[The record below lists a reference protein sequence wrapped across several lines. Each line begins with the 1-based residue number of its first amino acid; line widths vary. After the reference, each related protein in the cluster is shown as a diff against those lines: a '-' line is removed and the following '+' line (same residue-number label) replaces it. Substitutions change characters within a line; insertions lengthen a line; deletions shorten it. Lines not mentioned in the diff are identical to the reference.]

1 VPPPGA
7 ILPQSG
13 ITSAPMARPAK
24 HRVTRMKPPDAA
36 QAGVGFDL
44 AVKDRVARLTLRRPP
59 LNILNIETCRTLAKA
74 LRGLAARA
82 DVGVLIVAAEG
93 RSFSAG
99 VDIGE
104 HLPPKAVQSLRSF
117 HGVCR
122 ALLAFPRPTV
132 ARVQGDA
139 LGGGLEVVL
148 CCDVAIASSSV
159 RLGLPEIGLGVFP
172 PLAAALLPRLAG
184 RRAAAEA
191 VLWGEALPAERALRL
206 GFVSEVVPAADLEAA
221 VERRARRVA
230 SLSGAAVALARRAL
244 LRGAEGPL
252 EPALRSVES
261 IYLKRLLRTRD
272 AREGLEAFLDK
283 RPPAWKHR

>member
-1 VPPPGA
+1 
-7 ILPQSG
+7 
-13 ITSAPMARPAK
+13 MARHAKRPAA
-24 HRVTRMKPPDAA
+24 RTRPRSGTGT
-36 QAGVGFDL
+36 GVGFDI
-44 AVKDRVARLTLRRPP
+44 AVRDRVARLTLRRPP
-59 LNILNIETCRTLAKA
+59 LNILNIETCRALATA
-74 LRGLAARA
+74 VRGLAAHA
-82 DVGVLIVAAEG
+82 DVGVLVVAAEG

-104 HLPPKAVQSLRSF
+104 HLPPKAAQGLRTF
-117 HGVCR
+117 HAFCR
-122 ALLAFPRPTV
+122 ALLLFPRPTV
-132 ARVQGDA
+132 ARVQGDS

-148 CCDVAIASSSV
+148 CCDVAIASSSA

-172 PLAAALLPRLAG
+172 PLAASLLPRLAG

-191 VLWGEALPAERALRL
+191 ILWGEALTAERALRL

-230 SLSGAAVALARRAL
+230 SLSGAAVALARRAI

-252 EPALRSVES
+252 EPALRAVES
-261 IYLKRLLRTRD
+261 IYLRQLLKTRD

-283 RPPAWKHR
+283 RPPTWKHR

>member
-1 VPPPGA
+1 MTRHAKRPPPGTGA
-7 ILPQSG
+7 
-13 ITSAPMARPAK
+13 
-24 HRVTRMKPPDAA
+24 
-36 QAGVGFDL
+36 GFDI
-44 AVKDRVARLTLRRPP
+44 AVRDRVARLTLHRPP
-59 LNILNIETCRTLAKA
+59 LNILDIATCRGIAAA
-74 LRGLAARA
+74 LRDLAGRA

-99 VDIGE
+99 VHIGE
-104 HLPPKAVQSLRSF
+104 HLPPKAAQSLRAF
-117 HGVCR
+117 HAVCR

-148 CCDVAIASSSV
+148 CCDVAIASYSA

-172 PLAAALLPRLAG
+172 PLAATLLPRIAG

-191 VLWGEALPAERALRL
+191 ILWGEALPAEKALRL
-206 GFVSEVVPAADLEAA
+206 GFVGEVVPSVDLDAA
-221 VERRARRVA
+221 VNLRARRVA
-230 SLSGAAVALARRAL
+230 SLSGTAVALARRAM

-283 RPPAWKHR
+283 RAPAWKHR

>member
-1 VPPPGA
+1 
-7 ILPQSG
+7 
-13 ITSAPMARPAK
+13 M
-24 HRVTRMKPPDAA
+24 
-36 QAGVGFDL
+36 GFDL

-59 LNILNIETCRTLAKA
+59 LNILNIETCRALATA

-82 DVGVLIVAAEG
+82 DVGVLVVAAEG

-117 HGVCR
+117 HAVCR

-132 ARVQGDA
+132 ARVHGDA
-139 LGGGLEVVL
+139 LGGGLEIVL
-148 CCDVAIASSSV
+148 CCDVAIASYSA

-172 PLAAALLPRLAG
+172 PLAATLLPRVAG

-191 VLWGEALPAERALRL
+191 ILWGEALPAERALRL
-206 GFVSEVVPAADLEAA
+206 GFVSEVVPSVELDAA
-221 VERRARRVA
+221 VQSRARRVA

-244 LRGAEGPL
+244 LRGAEGPI
-252 EPALRSVES
+252 EPALRAVES
-261 IYLKRLLRTRD
+261 TYLKRLLRSRD

>member
-1 VPPPGA
+1 
-7 ILPQSG
+7 
-13 ITSAPMARPAK
+13 MAQRAKKPA
-24 HRVTRMKPPDAA
+24 TPST
-36 QAGVGFDL
+36 GVGFDL

-59 LNILNIETCRTLAKA
+59 LNILNIETCRALGAA
-74 LRGLAARA
+74 LRGLRARG
-82 DVGVLIVAAEG
+82 DVGVLVVAAEG

-104 HLPPKAVQSLRSF
+104 HLPPRAARSLRTF
-117 HGVCR
+117 HAVCR
-122 ALLAFPRPTV
+122 ALLEFPRPTV

-148 CCDVAIASSSV
+148 CCDVAIASASA

-191 VLWGEALPAERALRL
+191 ILWGEALPAERALRL

-221 VERRARRVA
+221 VDHRARRVA
-230 SLSGAAVALARRAL
+230 SLSGAAVALARRAI
-244 LRGAEGPL
+244 LRGAEGPIG
-252 EPALRSVES
+252 PALRAVES
-261 IYLKRLLRTRD
+261 IYLARLLKTRD